1 MKTSSNKANRGN
13 NQAIFALQVL
23 YEKTGKK
30 PERGGWVGGKRS
42 KPQDGEREREESV
55 KSLKPKILHI
65 NQSQKPLET
74 HPKGVFQQKRKNL
87 KC

>member
-30 PERGGWVGGKRS
+30 PERGGGWVGKEVNPRMES
-42 KPQDGEREREESV
+42 ASER
-55 KSLKPKILHI
+55 
-65 NQSQKPLET
+65 
-74 HPKGVFQQKRKNL
+74 NL
-87 KC
+87 SNL